1 MLCHTVLHYEI
12 VKARKQQANFL
23 TLTLPLAPT
32 LTLTQARKQ
41 QANFQLI
48 VITHDEEFVQ
58 MIGRTDNCSHYFRVD
73 KRLADNSNHNAAP
86 HSVIDRFEIGRFG

>member
-1 MLCHTVLHYEI
+1 MRQRPWPHVAEAMHPMHSGR
-12 VKARKQQANFL
+12 A
-23 TLTLPLAPT
+23 PLYV
-32 LTLTQARKQ
+32 QARKQ

-73 KRLADNSNHNAAP
+73 KRLSDNSNHNAAP